1 LPVAVELDRLLLSKL
16 SLNTHHWY
24 RMMASATAPAPTVST
39 ATLVP
44 EPSIRIY
51 NTLSKVKEPFET
63 IEPRKV
69 GMYLCGPTVYAEAH
83 IGHMVGPVI
92 FDTVK
97 RYLTY
102 CGYEVTWV
110 VNITDVDDKLIN
122 SAKARGIS
130 MFQLATQMT
139 ADYLSN
145 LKSLGV
151 DQIDH
156 MPRATENMDEIIKFV
171 QELVDQSFA
180 YVSGGDVFFDVTRD
194 PQYGRLSNRTLDA
207 QQGEGGEA
215 AARKRSSGDFALWKS
230 AKPNEPA
237 WDSPWGKGRPG
248 WHIEC
253 SAMSRR
259 ILGKTFDIHGGG
271 LDLVFPH
278 HENELAQSR
287 CCHNVPMVKYWMH
300 NGLMR
305 ASSSTG
311 KVGGKSERSGDTTG
325 TTTGDTT
332 AKLTT
337 EPVDDVAGKISRSK
351 GAGGLAQ
358 LIEKQTGERI
368 RFFLLKSHYRS
379 TTLFGDEPLA
389 EAGTALE
396 TFYRLF
402 ERYERIAGVSAY
414 SLDVCKLR
422 SQFVAPRTSNDSIVE
437 TLRLRDSFLAKM
449 DDDFNTGGAVSD
461 LFDISRCLNRLIESS
476 GLEDSKK
483 RTPENVALLTEG
495 VKILRELAAI
505 LGLFL
510 KPCKQT
516 SQNNGAAEEL
526 VDGLMQLIIQI
537 RADARTKKDFAT
549 SDLVRNGLTALGI
562 TLQDGKD
569 GTLWEQKV

>member
-1 LPVAVELDRLLLSKL
+1 
-16 SLNTHHWY
+16 
-24 RMMASATAPAPTVST
+24 MAAATAPATTVS
-39 ATLVP
+39 P
-44 EPSIRIY
+44 EKSHPDTTIRIY

-63 IEPRKV
+63 IEPSKV

-171 QELVDQSFA
+171 QELVEQSFA

-194 PQYGRLSNRTLDA
+194 PQYGRLSNRSIDA

-287 CCHNVPMVKYWMH
+287 CCHNAPMVKYWMH

-305 ASSSTG
+305 ASAATG
-311 KVGGKSERSGDTTG
+311 KVGGKSDRSADTAS
-325 TTTGDTT
+325 TT
-332 AKLTT
+332 ANATT

-402 ERYERIAGVSAY
+402 DRYERIAGVSAY
-414 SLDVCKLR
+414 SIEFNKRR
-422 SQFVAPRTSNDSIVE
+422 SEFVAPQTKSDAISEV
-437 TLRLRDSFLAKM
+437 LRLRESFLAKM

-461 LFDISRCLNRLIESS
+461 LFDISRCLNRLIEST
-476 GLEDSKK
+476 GLADSKK
-483 RTPENVALLTEG
+483 RTQENVAVLTEG

-510 KPCKQT
+510 KPCKQS
-516 SQNNGAAEEL
+516 SQSEGGSAEVVE
-526 VDGLMQLIIQI
+526 GLMQLIIQI

-549 SDLVRNGLTALGI
+549 SDLVRNGLISLGI

-569 GTLWEQKV
+569 GTLWEQKKS